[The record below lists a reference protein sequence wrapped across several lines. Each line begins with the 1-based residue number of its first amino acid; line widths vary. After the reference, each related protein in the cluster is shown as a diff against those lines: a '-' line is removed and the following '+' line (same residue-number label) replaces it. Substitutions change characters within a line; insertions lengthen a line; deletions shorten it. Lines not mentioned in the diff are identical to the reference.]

1 MLLHYLDCSII
12 SIIMKKMYYFLTGK
26 FSFLHINSNL
36 NTCFSV
42 NSKLKWFYS
51 TVTNSPSLC
60 RLSWPG
66 DREGY
71 LPLPRGQWVAK
82 RILGNRRP
90 STREGCEGFWL
101 GNTWGES
108 HTAWSTPEILLII
121 EIHVHNL
128 INSIFGLFLRIS
140 DIIITLYHGFYFLLT
155 IFI

>member
-12 SIIMKKMYYFLTGK
+12 SIIMKTMYYFLTGK
-26 FSFLHINSNL
+26 FSFLHIISNL

-42 NSKLKWFYS
+42 NSKLKSFYS

-60 RLSWPG
+60 RLSWLG

-121 EIHVHNL
+121 KIHVNNL
-128 INSIFGLFLRIS
+128 INSFYGL
-140 DIIITLYHGFYFLLT
+140 Y
-155 IFI
+155 

>member
-12 SIIMKKMYYFLTGK
+12 SIIMKTNVLFLNWK
-26 FSFLHINSNL
+26 IFLPSYNFKSQYMFFSQQQIE
-36 NTCFSV
+36 
-42 NSKLKWFYS
+42 WFYS
-51 TVTNSPSLC
+51 TVTNSQSLC

-71 LPLPRGQWVAK
+71 LPLPLGQWVAK

-121 EIHVHNL
+121 KIHVNNL
-128 INSIFGLFLRIS
+128 INSFYGL
-140 DIIITLYHGFYFLLT
+140 Y
-155 IFI
+155 

>member
-1 MLLHYLDCSII
+1 MDLILLIDTAKKNNEIKSSINI
-12 SIIMKKMYYFLTGK
+12 CASTLPWLFNNINYYENNVIFLNMKIFLPSYNFK
-26 FSFLHINSNL
+26 SQYMFFSQQQIE
-36 NTCFSV
+36 
-42 NSKLKWFYS
+42 WFYS
-51 TVTNSPSLC
+51 TVTNSQSLC

-71 LPLPRGQWVAK
+71 LPLPLGQWVAK

-121 EIHVHNL
+121 KIHVNNL
-128 INSIFGLFLRIS
+128 INSFYGL
-140 DIIITLYHGFYFLLT
+140 Y
-155 IFI
+155 